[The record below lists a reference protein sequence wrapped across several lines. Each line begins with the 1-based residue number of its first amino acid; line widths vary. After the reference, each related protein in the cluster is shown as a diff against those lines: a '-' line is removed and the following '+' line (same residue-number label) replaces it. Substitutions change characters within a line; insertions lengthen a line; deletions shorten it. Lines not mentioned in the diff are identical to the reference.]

1 MNAVNNNKNVHPS
14 IHPFAKERK
23 REREKKRDHQ
33 LIESRTQTT
42 KVSSAA
48 QFVPKLAYYYYLP
61 QPTGT
66 FFFGSLHDSLPP
78 SPSLSLSL
86 SVPSVPLVSG

>member
-1 MNAVNNNKNVHPS
+1 M
-14 IHPFAKERK
+14 RM
-23 REREKKRDHQ
+23 
-33 LIESRTQTT
+33 IESRTQTT

-86 SVPSVPLVSG
+86 SVPSVPVVSG

>member
-23 REREKKRDHQ
+23 RERKKKRPPMRM
-33 LIESRTQTT
+33 IESRTQTT

-48 QFVPKLAYYYYLP
+48 QFVPKLA
-61 QPTGT
+61 
-66 FFFGSLHDSLPP
+66 
-78 SPSLSLSL
+78 
-86 SVPSVPLVSG
+86 